1 MLTAQTPQR
10 VAIILNG
17 PNDWDE
23 WLEVIKTKAVGG
35 RIWEFVDPRTNKDE
49 LPTLRRPTI
58 PSAKDVNPEK
68 STLSQLTDDEKDELK
83 LQRYDYKH
91 QLALYERQ
99 DAALASL
106 RSFIQE
112 MISRTFLP
120 YTFKCDTTYDMLV
133 ALRKRVAHT
142 DNAQKGR
149 ASQGT
154 FPASYQGQS
163 LQPENSDDKKSDDK
177 KSDDKKTDDKKSKG
191 LCLCG
196 ADHRFKACPYLIELI
211 RSKNWKPDPA
221 IQKQI

>member
-1 MLTAQTPQR
+1 MSTAQTPQR

-58 PSAKDVNPEK
+58 PSAKDVNSEK

-112 MISRTFLP
+112 TISRTFLP

-133 ALRKRVAHT
+133 ALRKRVAPT
-142 DNAQKGR
+142 DKAQK
-149 ASQGT
+149 
-154 FPASYQGQS
+154 
-163 LQPENSDDKKSDDK
+163 
-177 KSDDKKTDDKKSKG
+177 
-191 LCLCG
+191 
-196 ADHRFKACPYLIELI
+196 IELTQ
-211 RSKNWKPDPA
+211 RY
-221 IQKQI
+221 QKLRKAPRT